1 MEPDQMKKEQ
11 GLHLSF
17 RREGTGDSIMED
29 SRRKLV
35 VLLCMHRSGSSL
47 TANLLQK
54 LGMSLGP
61 FDLIGAAPSNPY
73 GHFESVPFHSLNRRI
88 QEWAFGFADDVP
100 GDRDV
105 LRKFV
110 EGQGA
115 WPASRPIPGEW
126 LAEGETAVRTLIESG
141 PVSGFKDPRTVLV
154 WPFWRRVFDAIED
167 VDVVPVALL
176 RSPHE
181 IAMSLCTR
189 SQGAMPYW
197 NALDVVGVHLARMDA
212 VATEGGNCTRVVR
225 FGTSQFMAD
234 SQELAAALGL
244 EWSDEVADR
253 VFDRSC
259 VHHLPAV
266 VPHPAQES
274 FKALSG
280 GDWVDMDATTNAARL
295 AKDARKYEAAM
306 HKQLVDTQAQLGRT
320 LVAMYQNEAKLAE
333 AGGIVQALEA
343 RAVGAEAQLADS
355 LKAFDLAKH
364 CLDQTEKNLG
374 RTMESLVSTQE
385 RRVSAEHHLAQTQ
398 NHVVEIQQAHE
409 QALGRLSAALDRGQA
424 LERAL
429 IEAQHEKARVEI
441 AVARAQDVLNT
452 TQDALGMTQEAWATD
467 RARLA
472 ETQDRIGRIQ
482 ELTIERDDLY
492 RSALDREH
500 GLWLETMELRKKLER
515 IESHAV
521 LGAALKGRRQ
531 IKQIWLKFRHLGP
544 KGVLRTTRIDRPS

>member
-1 MEPDQMKKEQ
+1 MD
-11 GLHLSF
+11 
-17 RREGTGDSIMED
+17 DA
-29 SRRKLV
+29 RRKLV

-73 GHFESVPFHSLNRRI
+73 GHFEALPFHKLNRRI

-100 GDRDV
+100 ADPEV
-105 LRKFV
+105 LRRFT

-115 WPASRPIPGEW
+115 WPADRPIPDEW
-126 LAEGETAVRTLIESG
+126 LAEAEEAVRALVESG

-154 WPFWRRVFDAIED
+154 WPFWQRVFAAIEG
-167 VDVVPVALL
+167 VEVVPVALL

-197 NALDVVGVHLARMDA
+197 NALDVVGVHLARMEA
-212 VATEGGNCTRVVR
+212 VVEEGGAAARVVR
-225 FGTSQFMAD
+225 FGTSRFMAD
-234 SQELAAALGL
+234 SQDLAAALGL
-244 EWSDEVADR
+244 EWSDETADR

-259 VHHLPAV
+259 VHHLPAAV
-266 VPHPAQES
+266 AHPAQES
-274 FKALSG
+274 FEELGG
-280 GDWVDMDATTNAARL
+280 GDRVDLDAAANAARL
-295 AKDARKYEAAM
+295 ARDARKYEAAM
-306 HKQLVDTQAQLGRT
+306 HKQLVDTQAQLGKT
-320 LVAMYQNEAKLAE
+320 LVTVYQNEAKLADA
-333 AGGIVQALEA
+333 AGVVKAFEA
-343 RAVGAEAQLADS
+343 RAVDAEALLAES
-355 LKAFDLAKH
+355 MKAFDAVKH
-364 CLDQTEKNLG
+364 CLEQSEQNLA

-385 RRVSAEHHLAQTQ
+385 RRVSAEQLLTHTQ

-409 QALGRLSAALDRGQA
+409 QALGRLAAAQDRGQA
-424 LERAL
+424 LERAT
-429 IEAQHEKARVEI
+429 IEAHHEKARVEI
-441 AVARAQDVLNT
+441 ALARA
-452 TQDALGMTQEAWATD
+452 QDALGMTHEAWSAD

-472 ETQDRIGRIQ
+472 ETQDRIARMQ
-482 ELTIERDDLY
+482 ELAIERDDLY

-500 GLWLETMELRKKLER
+500 NLWLETIELRKKLDR

-531 IKQIWLKFRHLGP
+531 IKQIWLKFRHLSP